1 MNRELLAAARQGS
14 LFRVNKLIKQGAN
27 VNYGM
32 CGAAKDGHKELV
44 DFFVKKGANDWNNGM
59 RYAAKCGHKELVD
72 LFIKN
77 GANNWNWGMYSAVE
91 GGHKELVD
99 LFIKNGANAWND
111 GMRCSAKNG
120 HKELV
125 DLFIKRGANDW
136 NNGMYG
142 AAQGGHKELV
152 DLFVKKGANNWN
164 GGMCNATNCGH
175 KDIVDLFIKNGANDW
190 NGGLRWS
197 TTTSLKIFFI
207 DKGANVR
214 DYFPQFYKEI
224 CVKFHLSNGVLV
236 SKLLRRYIARFKG
249 SKLRNEKVIIND
261 KHETTLDQVFISP
274 PGTIVKFRNVDYQIK
289 GYLFYLIKSR
299 NPHFK

>member
-1 MNRELLAAARQGS
+1 MDRELLEAARQGS
-14 LFRVNKLIKQGAN
+14 RERVNELVRQGAY
-27 VNYGM
+27 VNSGM
-32 CGAAKDGHKELV
+32 YGAAEG
-44 DFFVKKGANDWNNGM
+44 
-59 RYAAKCGHKELVD
+59 GHKELVD
-72 LFIKN
+72 LFIKK
-77 GANNWNWGMYSAVE
+77 GANCWNDGMYNAAK

-99 LFIKNGANAWND
+99 LFIKNGANKWN
-111 GMRCSAKNG
+111 
-120 HKELV
+120 L
-125 DLFIKRGANDW
+125 
-136 NNGMYG
+136 GMYG
-142 AAQGGHKELV
+142 AAEGGHKELV

-164 GGMCNATNCGH
+164 LGMCSAAEGGH
-175 KDIVDLFIKNGANDW
+175 KELVDLFVKKGANDFDNGMHCAVKGGHKEIVELFIKHGANNW
-190 NGGLRWS
+190 NWGMYGAAEGGHKELVDLFVKKGANNWNDGFFYS
-197 TTTSLKIFFI
+197 KTTSLKIFFI

>member
-1 MNRELLAAARQGS
+1 MDRELLEAACQGSRERVNELVRQGAD
-14 LFRVNKLIKQGAN
+14 VNS
-27 VNYGM
+27 GM
-32 CGAAKDGHKELV
+32 YGAAKGGYKD
-44 DFFVKKGANDWNNGM
+44 
-59 RYAAKCGHKELVD
+59 LVD
-72 LFIKN
+72 LFIKK
-77 GANNWNWGMYSAVE
+77 GATDWDWGMVCA
-91 GGHKELVD
+91 
-99 LFIKNGANAWND
+99 
-111 GMRCSAKNG
+111 AK
-120 HKELV
+120 
-125 DLFIKRGANDW
+125 
-136 NNGMYG
+136 
-142 AAQGGHKELV
+142 GGHKELV

-164 GGMCNATNCGH
+164 LGMCSAAEGGH
-175 KDIVDLFIKNGANDW
+175 KELVDLFVKKGANDFDNGMHCAVKGGHKEIVELFIKHGANNW
-190 NGGLRWS
+190 NDGFFYS
-197 TTTSLKIFFI
+197 KTTSLKIFFI